1 MTEDATTSTTTADVS
16 QNTTDAGKGGEPD
29 KTSTSTEG
37 QGFDF
42 SKVGDDEL
50 PKLLEDPRF
59 WKLPR
64 IQELR
69 EKAKVAKEYE
79 AEKAKREQEE
89 LTKKGK
95 FDEVLGQKDARIK
108 ELEDQLN
115 GTSLDNLLR
124 SELQKAGVKN
134 IEAGLRMI
142 DKSGLKVNESGQI
155 EGFDQALESFKKLA
169 PELLTSTNASVG
181 SPTNPANP
189 KTGEPVKMSNVRD
202 PRWYN
207 DPANAQTIR
216 DVQTG
221 KVTVIQD

>member
-1 MTEDATTSTTTADVS
+1 MTEDATTSTATADVS
-16 QNTTDAGKGGEPD
+16 QNTTDAGKAGEAD
-29 KTSTSTEG
+29 KTQTSTDNK
-37 QGFDF
+37 GFDF
-42 SKVGDDEL
+42 SQIGDDEL
-50 PKLLEDPRF
+50 PKLLEDPRL

-79 AEKAKREQEE
+79 AEKAKREQDE

-95 FDEVLGQKDARIK
+95 FDEVLSQKDSRIK

-124 SELQKAGVKN
+124 AELQKAGVKN
-134 IEAGLRMI
+134 IEAGLRMF

-181 SPTNPANP
+181 TGTNPANP
-189 KTGEPVKMSNVRD
+189 KTGEPIKMSNVRD
-202 PRWYN
+202 PRWFN

-216 DVQTG
+216 DIQTG
-221 KVTVIQD
+221 KIAIVQD